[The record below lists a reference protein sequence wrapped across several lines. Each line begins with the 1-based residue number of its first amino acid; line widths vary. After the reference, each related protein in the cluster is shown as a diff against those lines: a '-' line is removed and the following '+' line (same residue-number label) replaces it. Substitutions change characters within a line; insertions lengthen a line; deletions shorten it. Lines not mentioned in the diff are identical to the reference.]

1 MLLFSFTGTGMF
13 AHPLLMC
20 FKVAWL
26 ELSCFRT
33 ACVHITTDF
42 LVWYSF
48 YLGVDLRM
56 RPVLIPTRL
65 RRPNSHHRSD
75 LSSLTFIHVLWV
87 LISSFYKNKAT
98 VRFLYLTL
106 SFKSLIAKFVASAK
120 GEPLEEHDYL
130 GYTAASWQRQHWEA
144 EEAWA
149 STAGGL
155 SQSSPHSLPSCVQPQ
170 PWNRPRMTCI
180 AWEAFCWEV
189 WGLSYASLRSRFFT
203 WSSGAPFSSWFLTVC
218 FGHTFA
224 PAFSVVF
231 VLSRE
236 IHCTQVSAL
245 PILLFWGKA
254 LFLWPLPAETQ
265 PLSLGHHA
273 SLPVTFL
280 SWLLEIELDLGA
292 WPKDGWFRVDYC
304 HVRLN
309 IKTLPTGQWIT
320 QPFRDPLF

>member
-56 RPVLIPTRL
+56 RPVLIPPRL

-189 WGLSYASLRSRFFT
+189 WDLPYASLRSRFFT

-224 PAFSVVF
+224 PRFFCRVCPLQRNPLHSGVCLAHTSILRQIAIPVASASGNAAFEFRSPCF
-231 VLSRE
+231 AP
-236 IHCTQVSAL
+236 CDL
-245 PILLFWGKA
+245 PILIARNQTRPGGLTQRWLISGRLLSCKA
-254 LFLWPLPAETQ
+254 Q
-265 PLSLGHHA
+265 H
-273 SLPVTFL
+273 
-280 SWLLEIELDLGA
+280 
-292 WPKDGWFRVDYC
+292 
-304 HVRLN
+304 
-309 IKTLPTGQWIT
+309 
-320 QPFRDPLF
+320 